1 MDRRTSPWWLI
12 VLWIPAIA
20 LVLGV
25 LLGCASGSAR
35 PPLAQPTRAELH
47 RLIAAELAADSRF
60 DSFGAAHNPAA
71 HRMAASFR
79 PVLADVLAIEC
90 RAADGAS
97 LDCTLEVVLHFP
109 ELDGRETRTVWER
122 RLRQVAEGWRI
133 VGAAP
138 H

>member
-12 VLWIPAIA
+12 VLWIPALA

-25 LLGCASGSAR
+25 LLGCASGGRAV
-35 PPLAQPTRAELH
+35 PAQPTRAELH

-60 DSFGAAHNPAA
+60 DSFGASRNAAA
-71 HRMAASFR
+71 HRMAGSFL
-79 PVLADVLAIEC
+79 PVLADVIPIEC
-90 RAADGAS
+90 RAANGAAV
-97 LDCTLEVVLHFP
+97 DCALEVVLHFP
-109 ELDGRETRTVWER
+109 ELDGREARTVWER
-122 RLRQVAEGWRI
+122 RLRLAADGWRI